1 MIALFLIEIFDIFVI
16 MAKKITKNDIKI
28 MTALQEDCSQSL
40 ESIAEKIDISPNTC
54 WRRVK
59 YLEEIEHIERRVALI
74 NPLMFGLGLTV
85 FVMIKAGTNS
95 KLWIDK
101 FTKIV
106 NEMPEIVEVH
116 RLAGDYDY
124 HLKMTI
130 NSVGQFDRIYQ
141 HIVDQIEILQFS
153 ATFGTETVKYTTEL
167 PLSNLLQSKKY

>member
-1 MIALFLIEIFDIFVI
+1 
-16 MAKKITKNDIKI
+16 MAIKITKNDIKI
-28 MTALQEDCSQSL
+28 LAELQEDCSQSL

-59 YLEEIEHIERRVALI
+59 ALEEAEWIDRRVALI

-95 KLWIDK
+95 KLWIEN

-106 NEMPEIVEVH
+106 NEIPQIVEVH

-130 NSVGQFDRIYQ
+130 KSVGQFDRIYQ
-141 HIVDQIEILQFS
+141 HIVDQIEILQFT

-167 PLSNLLQSKKY
+167 PLQGMLKSTTY

>member
-1 MIALFLIEIFDIFVI
+1 MISLFLIEIFNIWSI
-16 MAKKITKNDIKI
+16 MAKKITTNDIKI
-28 MTALQEDCSQSL
+28 LTALQEDCSQSL

-59 YLEEIEHIERRVALI
+59 FLEEVEYINRRVALI
-74 NPLMFGLGLTV
+74 NPMMFGLGLTV

-95 KLWIDK
+95 KSWIDK

-106 NEMPEIVEVH
+106 NTMPEIVEVH

-130 NSVGQFDRIYQ
+130 KSVGQFDRIYQ
-141 HIVDQIEILQFS
+141 HIVDQIEILEFS
-153 ATFGTETVKYTTEL
+153 ATFGTETVKYTTEI
-167 PLSNLLQSKKY
+167 PLYGIIQSTAY

>member
-1 MIALFLIEIFDIFVI
+1 ME
-16 MAKKITKNDIKI
+16 KKSSINDIKI
-28 MTALQEDCSQSL
+28 LSTLQEDCSQSL
-40 ESIAEKIDISPNTC
+40 ESIADKIGISPNTC

-59 YLEEIEHIERRVALI
+59 SLEKAECIERRVAII
-74 NPLMFGLGLTV
+74 NPLMFGFGLTV

-95 KLWIDK
+95 KSWIEK

-124 HLKMTI
+124 HMKMTI
-130 NSVGQFDRIYQ
+130 KSVGQFDRIYQ

-153 ATFGTETVKYTTEL
+153 ATFGTETIKYTTEV
-167 PLSNLLQSKKY
+167 PLQGMLKSTTY